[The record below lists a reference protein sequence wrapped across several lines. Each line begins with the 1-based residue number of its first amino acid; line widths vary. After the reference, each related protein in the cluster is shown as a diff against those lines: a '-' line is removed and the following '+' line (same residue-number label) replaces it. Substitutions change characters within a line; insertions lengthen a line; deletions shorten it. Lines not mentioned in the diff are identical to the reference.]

1 MGQTLSEPITKKH
14 SSSAKNDFLKVGS
27 SSMQGWRINME
38 DSHTHILELKDDP
51 DAAYFGVYDGHGGA
65 KIADHISKNLHKY
78 VSRHYEYISGNIQ
91 NGIRKGFLQCDK
103 DMRKDSD
110 LTDETSGS
118 TAITALLRNNN
129 KLYVANVG
137 DSRCVGFR
145 EEETV
150 ALSFDHKPNNPKEQ
164 KRIEGAG
171 GFVDFNRVNGNLAL
185 SRAFGDF
192 EFKKNDDLPPE
203 KQVVTCFP
211 DIVEKDIDESWNFI
225 VLACDG
231 IWDVLSN
238 EEVVKFVAARIALN
252 HQPEIICEKL
262 MNRCLS
268 EDSGMNGFGC
278 DNMTVII
285 VCFLHNQPYS
295 RLVERCANYMAKLR
309 ERSLLVIEE
318 DDWSNS
324 PVEKV
329 KTWQYDSDEVLEYD
343 GEDLRDDSS
352 TNPTSDD
359 EDESSSDDD
368 DKPSSNDEED
378 ESSSDDEE
386 DKPSPSD
393 ETKETPSEDKTH
405 EKEKVVEEAEESIKD
420 LSLKSKEPQT

>member
-1 MGQTLSEPITKKH
+1 
-14 SSSAKNDFLKVGS
+14 
-27 SSMQGWRINME
+27 
-38 DSHTHILELKDDP
+38 
-51 DAAYFGVYDGHGGA
+51 
-65 KIADHISKNLHKY
+65 DHISKNLHKY

-171 GFVDFNRVNGNLAL
+171 DLWTLIA
-185 SRAFGDF
+185 RAFGDF

-203 KQVVTCFP
+203 KQ
-211 DIVEKDIDESWNFI
+211 DIDESWNFI

-238 EEVVKFVAARIALN
+238 EVSFSLRKILIILEIPHHSNPNMVILAEYDRYEAIILSRKCVDGCCCAL
-252 HQPEIICEKL
+252 K
-262 MNRCLS
+262 
-268 EDSGMNGFGC
+268 
-278 DNMTVII
+278 
-285 VCFLHNQPYS
+285 
-295 RLVERCANYMAKLR
+295 
-309 ERSLLVIEE
+309 
-318 DDWSNS
+318 NS
-324 PVEKV
+324 P
-329 KTWQYDSDEVLEYD
+329 QQL
-343 GEDLRDDSS
+343 
-352 TNPTSDD
+352 
-359 EDESSSDDD
+359 
-368 DKPSSNDEED
+368 
-378 ESSSDDEE
+378 
-386 DKPSPSD
+386 
-393 ETKETPSEDKTH
+393 
-405 EKEKVVEEAEESIKD
+405 SIVF
-420 LSLKSKEPQT
+420 